1 MDKHFS
7 LANRDLKEVKL
18 SADKVTGRA
27 DKFDSLNFDELS
39 ISEVDKVKDQRSK
52 LNVINS

>member
-27 DKFDSLNFDELS
+27 DKFDSLSFEELS